1 MYIMDTR
8 LKNILWE
15 GEEVRWS
22 GRPKPFSLF
31 DHDSKN
37 SILLT
42 WIVSALVLAAVI
54 VLMVFSS
61 ITGTRSFTDVL
72 IMAIVALFLRVALSA
87 RPFMDKKCLEKNT
100 LYAITNFRIIALVK
114 GEVMYLPLV
123 KGIKTAVQ
131 SHEDGFGS
139 LRFGELVGKPA
150 KKSRDH
156 AVIGM
161 RNVDSREDMAGL
173 MFYHID
179 QPGQL
184 LRYLA

>member
-1 MYIMDTR
+1 MDTR

-72 IMAIVALFLRVALSA
+72 IMAIVALFLPVALSA

-100 LYAITNFRIIALVK
+100 LYAITNFRIIVLVK

-123 KGIKTAVQ
+123 KGSSPPFNPTKMASAVFA
-131 SHEDGFGS
+131 SVS
-139 LRFGELVGKPA
+139 WSASPPRK
-150 KKSRDH
+150 
-156 AVIGM
+156 AVTT
-161 RNVDSREDMAGL
+161 L
-173 MFYHID
+173 
-179 QPGQL
+179 
-184 LRYLA
+184 

>member
-1 MYIMDTR
+1 MDTQ

-22 GRPKPFSLF
+22 GRPKPFPLI
-31 DHDSKN
+31 DQDSKN

-42 WIVSALVLAAVI
+42 WIVSALVLAAVV
-54 VLMVFSS
+54 VLMIFSA
-61 ITGTRSFTDVL
+61 IAGTHSFTEVL
-72 IMAIVALFLRVALSA
+72 IMAAVALFLPVVLST
-87 RPFMDKKCLEKNT
+87 RPFMDKKCLEEST

-123 KGIKTAVQ
+123 KGIQTAVR

-161 RNVDSREDMAGL
+161 RNVDSKEDMTGL

-179 QPGQL
+179 QPDQL

>member
-1 MYIMDTR
+1 MDTR

-61 ITGTRSFTDVL
+61 IILAPAPSP
-72 IMAIVALFLRVALSA
+72 M
-87 RPFMDKKCLEKNT
+87 
-100 LYAITNFRIIALVK
+100 
-114 GEVMYLPLV
+114 
-123 KGIKTAVQ
+123 
-131 SHEDGFGS
+131 S
-139 LRFGELVGKPA
+139 LLWP
-150 KKSRDH
+150 S
-156 AVIGM
+156 
-161 RNVDSREDMAGL
+161 
-173 MFYHID
+173 
-179 QPGQL
+179 
-184 LRYLA
+184 